1 METQKQKQSLEI
13 PKGIILTAK
22 TLQFFSKD
30 LATKFAQNLFIT
42 PIKFK
47 PPKRE
52 REMLEKSIITKITV
66 RKLGK
71 DICVYQYG
79 TNKNTTKKALLIHGW
94 NGRGTQLVTIAN
106 MLMRQGYNIVSFDA
120 PGHGK
125 SPKSKTNLTEFMA
138 SAFEVE
144 QQFGPFDLVVGHS
157 LGGMTTVN
165 CLKDGLKAKKAV
177 IIGSGDVVEDV
188 IDEFVDQ
195 IQLKPIIAKKIKE
208 RFENQFNQSMR
219 SYCVHLAAEQ
229 VKIPLLIIH
238 DEDDADV
245 HYKAAYE
252 IKKHADQ
259 GELMITKELG
269 HRKILGNKKVI
280 ERIMSFVQ
288 KENE

>member
-13 PKGIILTAK
+13 PRGIILTAK
-22 TLQFFSKD
+22 TLQFFSIK
-30 LATKFAQNLFIT
+30 LATRFAQNLFIT

-52 REMLEKSIITKITV
+52 KEMLDKSISSVITV
-66 RKLGK
+66 KALKK

-79 TNKNTTKKALLIHGW
+79 TNKQADKKALLIHGW

-106 MLMRQGYNIVSFDA
+106 MLMRQGYDIVSFDA

-125 SPKSKTNLTEFMA
+125 SPKTKTNLTEFMA

-157 LGGMTTVN
+157 LGGMTTIN

-177 IIGSGDVVEDV
+177 VIGSGDVVEDV
-188 IDEFVDQ
+188 IDEFVQQ
-195 IQLKPIIAKKIKE
+195 IELKPIISTKIKE
-208 RFENQFNQSMR
+208 RFESQFKQSMQ
-219 SYCVHLAAEQ
+219 SYCVHLAAEK
-229 VKIPLLIIH
+229 VNIPLLIIH

-245 HYKAAYE
+245 HYKAAYQ
-252 IKKHADQ
+252 IKKHSPNS
-259 GELMITKELG
+259 ELMITKELG
-269 HRKILGNKKVI
+269 HRKILGDKKVI
-280 ERIMSFVQ
+280 ERILQFVQ
-288 KENE
+288 KES